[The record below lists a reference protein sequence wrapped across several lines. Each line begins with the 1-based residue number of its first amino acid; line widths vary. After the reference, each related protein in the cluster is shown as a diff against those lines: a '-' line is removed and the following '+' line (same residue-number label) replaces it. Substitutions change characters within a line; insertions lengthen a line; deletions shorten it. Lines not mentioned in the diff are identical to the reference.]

1 MKGAESFGLLYVTSL
16 PTQSLQ
22 LCSTSLGNMEHF
34 VASRI
39 SQSVT
44 PDPNTYNSREVYDP
58 NSTSPSEACLL
69 FLSKRFNALRP
80 SYITLWWANLELNQ
94 DSTDYESVALPL
106 SYWPNNALTPC
117 GRTVSA
123 ILSGCQTIPYISLLL
138 CLKASM
144 LSTAVAKLII
154 SGPKVSIL

>member
-22 LCSTSLGNMEHF
+22 LCSTSLGNMEQF
-34 VASRI
+34 VVSRI
-39 SQSVT
+39 SQSVK
-44 PDPNTYNSREVYDP
+44 PDPNTYNSREVYDF
-58 NSTSPSEACLL
+58 NSTGPSETCLL

-106 SYWPNNALTPC
+106 SYWPSIALTPN
-117 GRTVSA
+117 GRTISV

-144 LSTAVAKLII
+144 LSTVVAN
-154 SGPKVSIL
+154 